1 MTRTLR
7 AIDMSCK
14 IRDSL
19 MYPRKMCGNHFR
31 APVYLCVRHHHCQID
46 LRCFFEISNEPR
58 SEIERWKFFLPFRM
72 HPLLNGNILVA
83 ISLYD
88 FLFSPLCFKF
98 NLFPLPIELDS
109 MDRIIFE
116 LFLQAVERAIDTSV
130 FSLFIVNGCAGSY
143 PHTHTH
149 PLKKT
154 FDGWSPAFS
163 RQFRGWQEI
172 LFAGWI
178 DAMTVLRVG
187 LKRDINR
194 GWG

>member
-1 MTRTLR
+1 METTFARLY
-7 AIDMSCK
+7 IYVCE
-14 IRDSL
+14 
-19 MYPRKMCGNHFR
+19 
-31 APVYLCVRHHHCQID
+31 RHHHRARSIRAAS
-46 LRCFFEISNEPR
+46 LRSQMSLVPR
-58 SEIERWKFFLPFRM
+58 SKDENFSFPSFRM

-149 PLKKT
+149 IPLRKLLTDGVPLFPGNSAGGKK
-154 FDGWSPAFS
+154 FYS
-163 RQFRGWQEI
+163 R
-172 LFAGWI
+172 AGS
-178 DAMTVLRVG
+178 TR
-187 LKRDINR
+187 
-194 GWG
+194 